1 MNTTFNKN
9 GLTLK
14 IETDEY
20 LRDPRKEFDN
30 LGTMACFHNR
40 YKLGDDHTLSIEEVK
55 EIEDSKKYIS
65 LPLYLYDHSGITMR
79 TTPFSCHWDSG
90 KVGVIYVSKEQIR
103 KEYNWKLITKKRLE
117 KIEGYLKGEVE
128 TYNQYLTGEVY
139 RYTITND
146 GTGEEIDSCG
156 GFYGDNWEDNG
167 LFSFANW
174 QED

>member
-14 IETDEY
+14 IETDEDP
-20 LRDPRKEFDN
+20 RNPRKEFDN

-40 YKLGDDHTLSIEEVK
+40 YTLGDDHTLSIEEVK

-65 LPLYLYDHSGITMR
+65 LPIYLYDHSGITMR
-79 TTPFSCHWDSG
+79 TTPFSCPWDSG
-90 KVGVIYVSKEQIR
+90 KIGIIYVSKEQIR

-128 TYNQYLTGEVY
+128 MYNQYLTGEVY
-139 RYTITND
+139 GYTITND
-146 GTGEEIDSCG
+146 ETGEEIDSCG
-156 GFYGDNWEDNG
+156 GFYGDNWKDNG
-167 LFSFANW
+167 LFSYANW